1 MSKKEILNW
10 ERLAKRY
17 NKESLKIFKTL
28 KCQLEKKPPNKDDLD
43 IFGKFSIKRLK
54 LNPNLEK
61 FLIDLESKLY
71 NSLAKFDSLL
81 VSFEE
86 KLTEVRLRTRSYH

>member
-10 ERLAKRY
+10 ERLAQRY

-43 IFGKFSIKRLK
+43 KFG
-54 LNPNLEK
+54 
-61 FLIDLESKLY
+61 
-71 NSLAKFDSLL
+71 
-81 VSFEE
+81 
-86 KLTEVRLRTRSYH
+86 